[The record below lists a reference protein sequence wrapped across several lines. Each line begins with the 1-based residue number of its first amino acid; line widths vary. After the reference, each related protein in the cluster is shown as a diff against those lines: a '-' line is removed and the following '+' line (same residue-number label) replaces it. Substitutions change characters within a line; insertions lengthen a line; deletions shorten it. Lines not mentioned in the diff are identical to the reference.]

1 MVSDLSCP
9 ARVLVCRHAE
19 AGCERPD
26 LILDEDGWLT
36 RRGQDQARDLGAAL
50 VRERV
55 AAVYTSTLGRARET
69 GAIVAAAVGAPLRT
83 VAGVEEFSVGEFAG
97 RPATDSCVGDV
108 FAAWSSGDLSVG
120 CPGAET
126 GEQVVD
132 RFVEALGSLADQHRG
147 ETVVVISHG
156 GVMSLAIP
164 HRSTN
169 ATSALSRDRLLPNGA
184 VVTVEID
191 ADGWRLVGP
200 WPGRPQNSREPTSS
214 MPRNAS

>member
-1 MVSDLSCP
+1 MSDLSCP
-9 ARVLVCRHAE
+9 ARALVCRHAE
-19 AGCERPD
+19 AGYERPD
-26 LILDEDGWLT
+26 LILDDDGWLT
-36 RRGQDQARDLGAAL
+36 GHGQDQARELGARL

-69 GAIVAAAVGAPLRT
+69 GALVGAALGVPVGT
-83 VAGVEEFSVGEFAG
+83 VAGVQEFSVGEFAG
-97 RPATDSCVGDV
+97 RPATDSCVRDV

-120 CPGAET
+120 CLGAET

-132 RFVEALGSLADQHRG
+132 RFAEALEHLADQHRG

-164 HRSTN
+164 QRSAN
-169 ATSALSRDRLLPNGA
+169 ATSAMSRDRLLPNGA
-184 VVTVEID
+184 VVAVEID